1 MKEVLLDFPNQI
13 RDASKTSWDVG
24 LPPKFKPSN
33 IVCCGMGGSAIGGDL
48 LSNLLKDQIDI
59 PVFVNRDYELPNFVG
74 EKTLVFISSYSGNT
88 EETLSAYREATLR
101 TKNIVCITSG
111 GKIES
116 SNPKYIL
123 KVPSGYQ
130 PRCALGWLFVPMI
143 VILHRLGII
152 KDPSSDLEESIELL
166 SRLGKE
172 FGLEK
177 SNPYKLANKLMGK
190 MPIIY
195 SDLRFGAVARRWAGQ
210 LNENAKQFAHFNVF
224 SELNHNEIV
233 GFSGEPKIPCLTV
246 ILKDRG
252 YNERIKLR
260 IEITKRI
267 ISPYTEIEKVESEG
281 KSLLAR
287 FFSLIYMGDW
297 TSYWL
302 ATLKGIDPIPVE
314 RIEQLKKELGKR

>member
-1 MKEVLLDFPNQI
+1 MKEVLLNFPNQV
-13 RDASKTSWDVG
+13 RDAAKASWKVE
-24 LPPKFKPSN
+24 LLPKFKPSS
-33 IVCCGMGGSAIGGDL
+33 IVICGMGGSAIGGDL
-48 LSNLLKDQIDI
+48 LAGLLKDQVDI
-59 PVFVNRDYELPNFVG
+59 PVFVNRDYGLPNFVG
-74 EKTLVFISSYSGNT
+74 ERTFVFISSYSGNT
-88 EETLSAYREATLR
+88 EETLSAYKEATYR

-111 GKIES
+111 GKLAS

-130 PRCALGWLFVPMI
+130 PRCALGWLLIPMI
-143 VILHRLGII
+143 VFLHRLGLIRN
-152 KDPSSDLEESIELL
+152 PSSDLEESIELL
-166 SRLGKE
+166 SRLGEE
-172 FGLEK
+172 FGNNK
-177 SNPYKLANKLMGK
+177 SNPHGLAKKLMGK

-233 GFSGEPKIPCLTV
+233 GCGEPKIPCLTV
-246 ILKDRG
+246 LLKDKG

-267 ISPYTEIEKVESEG
+267 ISPYTKIEEIESKGE
-281 KSLLAR
+281 SLLAR
-287 FFSLIYMGDW
+287 FFSLIYFGDW

-302 ATLKGIDPIPVE
+302 ATLKNIDPTPVG
-314 RIEQLKKELGKR
+314 RIEWLKKELTK